1 MQQIINKQ
9 YLRGLPVCEIGAVFK
24 SLLRTILQTLII
36 LTTYEFVLRAG
47 HFTEVDLCANY
58 CDTYGK
64 LTSVTTDDSRAKHI
78 KTDVEKK
85 ECRWCLSS
93 NIQKVAVGAKARW
106 IVEVPSSTE
115 ISYLF
120 KCNDCDL
127 VFFSSSFSDVELS
140 RMYSG
145 YRNSDYQRR
154 RAKYEPWY
162 SKKQN
167 DAIGH
172 SAEVLTLRRQ
182 HLEDTLSTA
191 LQNHPEKT
199 ISPIRVLDVGGDEGQ
214 FIPRMESITQ
224 KAVLEISG
232 VRPVDGA
239 QVLDSWN
246 QAHDFLPDMIMMC
259 HVLEH
264 IETARENIENASRIL
279 KPGSLLYIEI
289 PLDRPLNI
297 SRLFSTPLY
306 MKYTKFLCKATPFF
320 VIADL
325 LSLISRRFLGRPI
338 PGAVI
343 KQNEHINFF
352 DGATINFVVETFG
365 FELIHESIYKPSS
378 GVPVLDV
385 SASGTLFVRK

>member
-1 MQQIINKQ
+1 M
-9 YLRGLPVCEIGAVFK
+9 
-24 SLLRTILQTLII
+24 
-36 LTTYEFVLRAG
+36 
-47 HFTEVDLCANY
+47 
-58 CDTYGK
+58 
-64 LTSVTTDDSRAKHI
+64 TTDNSRTKRREPNAGNQ
-78 KTDVEKK
+78 TQGNK
-85 ECRWCLSS
+85 ECRWCTS
-93 NIQKVAVGAKARW
+93 NDTEKVAVGAKARW
-106 IVEVPSSTE
+106 IVEIPSSTE
-115 ISYLF
+115 ISYLL
-120 KCNDCDL
+120 KCNDCGL
-127 VFFSSSFSDVELS
+127 VFFSASFSEGEIS

-162 SKKQN
+162 SRRIN

-172 SAEVLTLRRQ
+172 SADVLTLRRK

-191 LQNHPEKT
+191 LRVHPEKT
-199 ISPIRVLDVGGDEGQ
+199 ISPVRVLDVGGDEGQ
-214 FIPRMESITQ
+214 FIPNIESITH
-224 KAVLEISG
+224 KAVLEVSG

-239 QVLDSWN
+239 QVLGSWN
-246 QAHDFLPDMIMMC
+246 EVADFAPDMVMMC

-264 IETARENIENASRIL
+264 IETARENIENASRTL
-279 KPGSLLYIEI
+279 KPGGLLYVEI
-289 PLDRPLNI
+289 PLDRPVKVG
-297 SRLFSTPLY
+297 RLFSTPLY

-325 LSLISRRFLGRPI
+325 LSLISRKFLGRPI
-338 PGAVI
+338 PGSVI

-352 DGATINFVVETFG
+352 DGVTINSVVETFG